1 MKDSDILEK
10 SFQVIHHL
18 YTQIMTDQ
26 SETLSK
32 LLDSNVKVL
41 VYHGIMD
48 MLLPVEG
55 VSQTLAALNWTGSE
69 VSTNLQAFKIQIMV
83 FVHSGNIFLSW
94 SGLGK

>member
-1 MKDSDILEK
+1 
-10 SFQVIHHL
+10 
-18 YTQIMTDQ
+18 MTDQ

-69 VSTNLQAFKIQIMV
+69 VSINLQAF
-83 FVHSGNIFLSW
+83 
-94 SGLGK
+94 

>member
-1 MKDSDILEK
+1 MKDSDIFEK

-69 VSTNLQAFKIQIMV
+69 VSTNLQAI
-83 FVHSGNIFLSW
+83 
-94 SGLGK
+94 